1 MIALVASGLTALF
14 LLGACDMELASELK
28 GSGAKKTERRN
39 TGAFT
44 RVDLEGAAEVA
55 IVVGKAR
62 SVKVSGDDNL
72 LSNLRTE
79 VEGDTLVI
87 STRHSYRSRIGMLV
101 EIGVPALNGV
111 DLTGSGK
118 IRIRELEGDFFTAT
132 LSGSGYL
139 DLAGVTGEIDL
150 ELQGSGRARLD
161 RFRATQTRLSIS
173 GSGEITASGQTDSLE
188 VEIPGSGNASLD
200 ELSASNVTA
209 AIDGSGAVSLVAT
222 GTLDASISG
231 SGSITYAG
239 NPRDVSKNVSGSGAI
254 IAL

>member
-28 GSGAKKTERRN
+28 GSGAKKTERRD

-55 IVVGKAR
+55 IVVGQAR

-72 LSNLRTE
+72 LSNLRTD

-101 EIGVPALNGV
+101 EIRVPALNGV

-118 IRIRELEGDFFTAT
+118 IRVRELEGDLFTAT
-132 LSGSGYL
+132 ISGSGILEITGGANDFDL
-139 DLAGVTGEIDL
+139 D
-150 ELQGSGRARLD
+150 LQGSGKARLD
-161 RFRATQTRLSIS
+161 QILATSTRLSIS
-173 GSGEITASGQTDSLE
+173 GSGQITASGKTASLD

-200 ELSASNVTA
+200 KLSAADVKA
-209 AIDGSGAVSLVAT
+209 AISGSGAVSLMAT
-222 GTLDASISG
+222 STLDASITG

-239 NPRDVSKNVSGSGAI
+239 DPHDVSKSVSGSGAI